1 MTCNPKWIEITENLL
16 PGQTASDRPNL
27 VARVFDF
34 KKNALIQ
41 LITKTE
47 LFGKVIAYKWVIEFQ
62 KRGLPH
68 LHMLLTLQS
77 GFKIKTPDIVDKFI
91 CAEIPNKDLE
101 PKLYDIVTRNMLHGP
116 CGDWCL
122 IDGKC
127 SKKFP
132 KAFRNETVMDENGYP
147 FYQRK
152 NDGMTFTR
160 NNEFIFDNRYVVPY
174 NKTLLLTF
182 NCHINVEVVAS
193 STAVKYLCK
202 YCYKGHDQAAV
213 TINGNLHSTN
223 SDTTHNT
230 QHPQNESDAAVNH
243 DEIRDFVDARYVGP
257 VEAVWRI
264 TSKALQDKSHSIIR
278 LPIHLQNEQ
287 NITIN
292 EDCDETALQE
302 ALQKQSMLIDY
313 FKLNERSTEA
323 RQYTYSEIPRH
334 YVFKKIDNTN
344 NYNWQPRRKHF
355 NVIGRMYSIS
365 PAQVELFHLRLL
377 LVNVKGAISYE
388 DIRTVNGEVCE
399 TFTSACLA
407 LGLIEDDQEWK
418 RTMSEAVVWM
428 MPRQLRCLFVRI
440 LIHCQPLYP
449 EELWEQFKEHMSED
463 FYSHFG
469 VNDGNQ
475 RAYRFINFMLNKEG
489 VSLSNFPKMPQ
500 IDETEDILDDFHT
513 QNVSNDESGA
523 YYRKLNLKQKEIVDF
538 VMQAINDESDHQ
550 SNCIYIDGPG
560 GSGKTFIYTTSWHL
574 LKSQGKVVSTMA
586 YTGIAATLLPNG
598 KTVHKTFGLPVPMFS
613 DSSSNVKPNSNQG
626 RYLKSVDVFIWD
638 EAPMSPRYSLEIIDR
653 TLRHIMN
660 IDVPFGGK
668 MMILGGDFRQLLP
681 VLTHATRSEMVNL
694 SIKYSH
700 LWRNFHK
707 FTLSQN
713 MRALPEEIE
722 FSQFLLDVGDGKL
735 NDVNDNLLLPEECSV
750 SKADNIVEYLY
761 GNIIRTQCF
770 NELTGSV
777 ILSPRNVDVDIIN
790 EQVVELLN
798 ETTEK
803 IYTAID
809 STENC
814 DDGDMTDAI
823 LPEYLNTLNPPN
835 FPPHKLRLRKNTIVM
850 LIRNLNLSEG
860 LCNGTRLMVLD
871 LSTNVLRCNI
881 LTGDKAGEIVFI
893 NRITLYCDNV
903 YPFTFK
909 RRQFPIKIAFCMTI
923 NKAQGQTF
931 DRIAIDL
938 TKDVF
943 NHGQLYVALSRVR
956 SWQSLNLYLSSEKE
970 ENSVKNFV
978 FKKL

>member
-1 MTCNPKWIEITENLL
+1 
-16 PGQTASDRPNL
+16 
-27 VARVFDF
+27 
-34 KKNALIQ
+34 
-41 LITKTE
+41 
-47 LFGKVIAYKWVIEFQ
+47 
-62 KRGLPH
+62 
-68 LHMLLTLQS
+68 
-77 GFKIKTPDIVDKFI
+77 
-91 CAEIPNKDLE
+91 
-101 PKLYDIVTRNMLHGP
+101 
-116 CGDWCL
+116 
-122 IDGKC
+122 
-127 SKKFP
+127 
-132 KAFRNETVMDENGYP
+132 
-147 FYQRK
+147 
-152 NDGMTFTR
+152 
-160 NNEFIFDNRYVVPY
+160 
-174 NKTLLLTF
+174 
-182 NCHINVEVVAS
+182 
-193 STAVKYLCK
+193 
-202 YCYKGHDQAAV
+202 
-213 TINGNLHSTN
+213 
-223 SDTTHNT
+223 
-230 QHPQNESDAAVNH
+230 
-243 DEIRDFVDARYVGP
+243 
-257 VEAVWRI
+257 
-264 TSKALQDKSHSIIR
+264 
-278 LPIHLQNEQ
+278 
-287 NITIN
+287 
-292 EDCDETALQE
+292 
-302 ALQKQSMLIDY
+302 
-313 FKLNERSTEA
+313 
-323 RQYTYSEIPRH
+323 
-334 YVFKKIDNTN
+334 
-344 NYNWQPRRKHF
+344 
-355 NVIGRMYSIS
+355 
-365 PAQVELFHLRLL
+365 
-377 LVNVKGAISYE
+377 
-388 DIRTVNGEVCE
+388 
-399 TFTSACLA
+399 
-407 LGLIEDDQEWK
+407 
-418 RTMSEAVVWM
+418 
-428 MPRQLRCLFVRI
+428 
-440 LIHCQPLYP
+440 
-449 EELWEQFKEHMSED
+449 
-463 FYSHFG
+463 
-469 VNDGNQ
+469 
-475 RAYRFINFMLNKEG
+475 
-489 VSLSNFPKMPQ
+489 
-500 IDETEDILDDFHT
+500 
-513 QNVSNDESGA
+513 
-523 YYRKLNLKQKEIVDF
+523 
-538 VMQAINDESDHQ
+538 MQAINDESDHQ

-560 GSGKTFIYTTSWHL
+560 GSGKTFIYTTLCHL

-735 NDVNDNLLLPEECSV
+735 NDVNDNLLLPEECPV

-881 LTGDKAGEIVFI
+881 LTCDKAGEIVFI

-909 RRQFPIKIAFCMTI
+909 RRQFPIKLHFA
-923 NKAQGQTF
+923 
-931 DRIAIDL
+931 
-938 TKDVF
+938 
-943 NHGQLYVALSRVR
+943 
-956 SWQSLNLYLSSEKE
+956 
-970 ENSVKNFV
+970 
-978 FKKL
+978 